1 MFSGCENLIADK
13 SPSSVTQLPILTALH
28 ARLSTLFAHI
38 IHDNMENVNTFLS
51 ITGNVFLKIGLD
63 NQRLLC

>member
-38 IHDNMENVNTFLS
+38 IHDNTENVNTIFINNKEIFS
-51 ITGNVFLKIGLD
+51 
-63 NQRLLC
+63 